1 MQQDTMSNDE
11 VFVTSST
18 RLATALLCLGHSLRR
33 PPCTRQIRRDG
44 QQIVTFLFEP
54 STEGAIET
62 CGKIAGQWSVI
73 EAKDPGSGSEQAL
86 RDRLVW
92 LREMSDPKD
101 PVAFAYANAAWRDIA
116 LSIVKATPRMVQ
128 IEAAGAIAFIRED
141 ATPQDHRNLSKYL

>member
-1 MQQDTMSNDE
+1 MQTDTLSNDE

-18 RLATALLCLGHSLRR
+18 RLATALLCLGHCLRR

-54 STEGAIET
+54 STEGAVET
-62 CGKIAGQWSVI
+62 CGKVAGQWSVI

-92 LREMSDPKD
+92 LREMGDPSD

-141 ATPQDHRNLSKYL
+141 ATAQDIKNIKRHL

>member
-1 MQQDTMSNDE
+1 MQTDTINNDE

-54 STEGAIET
+54 SSEGAVET
-62 CGKIAGQWSVI
+62 CGRVAGKWAAI
-73 EAKDPGSGSEQAL
+73 EGKDPGSGSEQAL

-92 LREMSDPKD
+92 LREMSDPSD
-101 PVAFAYANAAWRDIA
+101 PVALAYTNAAWRDIA

-141 ATPQDHRNLSKYL
+141 ATAQDIKNIKKHL